1 MAHFAQIDGDNF
13 VVNVIVVPDSAAP
26 DPPSDTSQALGREY
40 IANTLRLPGTW
51 IQASINARIR
61 GMFPGIGC
69 IYHPEND
76 VFSHPKQFESWTWD
90 SAEAMWVP
98 PIPYPEDDNEYYW
111 NEEDQQW
118 IQRPAMPEPPVPP
131 SD

>member
-1 MAHFAQIDGDNF
+1 MAHFAQVDENNI
-13 VVNVIVVPDSAAP
+13 VVNVIVVPDSNAP
-26 DPPSDTSQALGREY
+26 DPPSDTSQALGREF

-51 IQASINARIR
+51 IQCSWGSKYR
-61 GMFPGIGC
+61 GTYPSPGF

-76 VFSHPKQFESWTWD
+76 IFSGPKPFASWTWD
-90 SAEAMWVP
+90 SAEATWVP

-118 IQRPAMPEPPVPP
+118 IQKPTPPAPPVPP